1 MVISSFMMWRKRKV
15 GSIEQMK
22 RFEDERIK
30 RIVGILILLLSVT
43 LPLAGIS
50 ILVVL
55 LFDWLIGRRKLKA
68 EVAA

>member
-1 MVISSFMMWRKRKV
+1 
-15 GSIEQMK
+15 
-22 RFEDERIK
+22 
-30 RIVGILILLLSVT
+30 VT